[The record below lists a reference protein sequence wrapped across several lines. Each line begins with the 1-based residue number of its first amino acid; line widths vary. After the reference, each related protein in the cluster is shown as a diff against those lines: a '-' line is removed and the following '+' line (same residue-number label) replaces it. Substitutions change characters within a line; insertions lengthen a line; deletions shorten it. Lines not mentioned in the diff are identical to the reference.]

1 MINATHKR
9 RARHAEALQFSEAN
23 VTDVLAKLRQTDGC
37 SAEQYK
43 GSPDMILVRNTIS
56 DGMNPG
62 IYTIYVGDWL
72 VTGENCKMKHY
83 SDYQFN
89 IKYESL

>member
-1 MINATHKR
+1 MNPTHKR
-9 RARHAEALQFSEAN
+9 RARHAEALQFNADN
-23 VTDVLAKLRQTDGC
+23 IQVMLAKLRQTDGC

-62 IYTIYVGDWL
+62 IYTLYVGDWL
-72 VTGENCKMKHY
+72 VTGENGITKSY
-83 SDYQFN
+83 SDQEFK
-89 IKYESL
+89 IKYEELK